1 MDKILDLEAYN
12 VKHVVIVKI
21 KHVHRVI
28 YNMNLIGGIS
38 DEHTFYKSVVC
49 VDFKNA
55 HHDEKNPEPRI
66 KYTGGPNYRLQLSD
80 GTKITGSLHEYCIY
94 LNIYNSEK
102 EICTICEDEN
112 FACKLAQLI
121 NKGVDEVNAKYAS
134 LFVSKDKSGLY
145 YDNNGTNSYIV
156 QNADRQINAGHPI
169 SYLLQQNKAFS
180 TENEVGIVREKERLL
195 RGLWLL
201 YFKFNN
207 SETENESDVNTNSKK
222 KNISSTRYRI
232 EFDSEKNEYVAVKIS
247 KNRLSPGIPE
257 FTLEGANRAIKYLNN
272 HKNFLM

>member
-1 MDKILDLEAYN
+1 MDKILDLAAYN
-12 VKHVVIVKI
+12 VKHVAIVKI
-21 KHVHRVI
+21 KHVHRVA

-38 DEHTFYKSVVC
+38 DEHAFYRSVVW
-49 VDFKNA
+49 VNFKNA
-55 HHDEKNPEPRI
+55 HHDTKNHEDRI
-66 KYTGGPNYRLQLSD
+66 EYSGGPDYRLKLSD
-80 GTKITGSLHEYCIY
+80 GTEITGSLHEYYIY

-112 FACKLAQLI
+112 FACKLARLI
-121 NKGVDEVNAKYAS
+121 NKGVDEVNTKYAS
-134 LFVSKDKSGLY
+134 LFLSKDKSGLY
-145 YDNNGTNSYIV
+145 YDNNGANSYIV
-156 QNADRQINAGHPI
+156 QNADHQINAGHPI

-180 TENEVGIVREKERLL
+180 TENEVGIVREKERIL

-222 KNISSTRYRI
+222 KNISNTRYRI